1 MDTPTLVL
9 LGVITVA
16 SLAQAGSLVAV
27 WLVGR
32 RVARGV
38 GGLER
43 SLERELQPTIQQAA
57 RLSRDLAD
65 ISEMTASQARRVS
78 DVLDTAAARVAR
90 TGTALSEAML
100 PSAVRAATLFSVS
113 RSAMAILNAVRRGRS
128 W

>member
-9 LGVITVA
+9 LGVIAAA

-43 SLERELQPTIQQAA
+43 SLERDLQPALREAA
-57 RLSRDLAD
+57 RLFRDLAE
-65 ISEMTASQARRVS
+65 ISEMSASQAKRVS
-78 DVLDTAAARVAR
+78 DTLDSAAAGVAR
-90 TGTALSEAML
+90 TGAALSEALL
-100 PSAVRAATLFSVS
+100 PSAVRAATLVSVT
-113 RSAMAILNAVRRGRS
+113 RSAMAILGAVRRGRS